1 VVQARIPPPHI
12 AAFPNAAEQRLTL
25 NNVSW
30 ETYEKILDAFGEHR
44 TARMTYDE
52 GTLEFMVPLEAHENP
67 SDVIGAFIRTLVV
80 ESGSNLKSMASTT
93 LRRKSLQRGAEP
105 DKCYYIQNEPL
116 VRGREVDLEKD
127 PPPDLVV
134 EVDITHTD
142 IDKNTLYAQ
151 LGIPELW
158 RFNGQVLTLFQ
169 LQGNQYTEVFVSPT
183 FPWADKMLFYTF
195 LKDCKLIGEAQAQ
208 RQLASWIQ
216 SHRPK

>member
-1 VVQARIPPPHI
+1 MVQAKPSPENI
-12 AAFPNAAEQRLTL
+12 AAFSSAAEQRLTL

-30 ETYEKILDAFGEHR
+30 ETYEKILEAFGEHR
-44 TARMTYDE
+44 TARMTYNE

-80 ESGSNLKSMASTT
+80 ESGLNLKSMASTT

-105 DKCYYIQNEPL
+105 DKCYYIQNELL

-142 IDKNTLYAQ
+142 IDKNTLYAE
-151 LGIPELW
+151 LGVPELW
-158 RFNGQVLTLFQ
+158 RFDGQVLTLFQ
-169 LQGNQYTEVFVSPT
+169 LQGDRYTEVIASPT
-183 FPWADKMLFYTF
+183 FPWVDKALFYTF
-195 LKDCKLIGEAQAQ
+195 LKDCKLMGEAQAQ
-208 RQLASWIQ
+208 RQLSSWIQ
-216 SHRPK
+216 SHCPK

>member
-1 VVQARIPPPHI
+1 VVQARIPTPHI

-169 LQGNQYTEVFVSPT
+169 LQGNQYTQVLVSPT

-208 RQLASWIQ
+208 RQLAYWIQ
-216 SHRPK
+216 SHRPE

>member
-1 VVQARIPPPHI
+1 VVQSRPLPEKI
-12 AAFPNAAEQRLTL
+12 AAFPRAAEQRLTL

-30 ETYEKILDAFGEHR
+30 ETYEKILEAFGEHR
-44 TARMTYDE
+44 TARITYNE
-52 GTLEFMVPLEAHENP
+52 GMLEFMVPLEAHENP

-80 ESGSNLKSMASTT
+80 ESGLNLKSMASTT

-116 VRGREVDLEKD
+116 VRGREVDLEED

-169 LQGNQYTEVFVSPT
+169 LQGNQYIEVDASPT
-183 FPWADKMLFYTF
+183 FSWADKTLFYAF
-195 LKDCKLIGEAQAQ
+195 LKDCKLMGEAQAQ
-208 RQLASWIQ
+208 RQLASWVQ
-216 SHRPK
+216 SHYPK